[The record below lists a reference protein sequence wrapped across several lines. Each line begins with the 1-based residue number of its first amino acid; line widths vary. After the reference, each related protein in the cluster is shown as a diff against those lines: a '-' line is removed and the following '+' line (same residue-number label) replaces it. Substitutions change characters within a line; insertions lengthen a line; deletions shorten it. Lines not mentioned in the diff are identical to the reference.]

1 MNNLKLIDMKDIYVV
16 HYIKQFI
23 LLAETTLHYPS
34 KLNAIV
40 HLKPQNKI
48 SQKLGLLRYGYLDL
62 N

>member
-1 MNNLKLIDMKDIYVV
+1 MKDIYVV

-34 KLNAIV
+34 KIKCHSSFKATT
-40 HLKPQNKI
+40 QSEI
-48 SQKLGLLRYGYLDL
+48 SQKLGLLRYSYLGL